1 MDQAI
6 VQFATENYLTLTLA
20 FTMLIG
26 VEKITPW
33 AWDDS
38 IVSLHFLAQ
47 GLVYGTFVS
56 YSSHS
61 IISPPSA

>member
-20 FTMLIG
+20 FTILKG
-26 VEKITPW
+26 VAKITPW

-38 IVSLHFLAQ
+38 IVSLFFGIFRGVRENNQA
-47 GLVYGTFVS
+47 
-56 YSSHS
+56 
-61 IISPPSA
+61 PA

>member
-20 FTMLIG
+20 FTLLKG
-26 VEKITPW
+26 VAKITPW

-38 IVSLHFLAQ
+38 IVSLFFGIFKGIRENNQVLAK
-47 GLVYGTFVS
+47 
-56 YSSHS
+56 
-61 IISPPSA
+61 